1 MPMEKKLILLADDDP
16 DIRVGLRDR
25 LESFGF
31 QVKAVSNGREAV
43 EEINRGG
50 YAMAIMD
57 VMMPEVD
64 GIEALRM
71 VRRMQPSI
79 PVIIITSSVEKAE
92 ASLSEGAQ
100 AYLLK
105 PIDPERL
112 KETVDRWFRDKA

>member
-1 MPMEKKLILLADDDP
+1 MKKKKILLAEDDP
-16 DIRVGLRDR
+16 DTRVSLQDR

-43 EEINRGG
+43 KEIDRGS

-57 VMMPEVD
+57 VMMPEMD

-71 VRRMQPSI
+71 IRRMRPNV
-79 PVIIITSSVEKAE
+79 PVIIITSSIEKAT
-92 ASLSEGAQ
+92 ASLAEGAL

-105 PIDPERL
+105 PIDTERL
-112 KETVDRWFRDKA
+112 KDTVDRWFREKV